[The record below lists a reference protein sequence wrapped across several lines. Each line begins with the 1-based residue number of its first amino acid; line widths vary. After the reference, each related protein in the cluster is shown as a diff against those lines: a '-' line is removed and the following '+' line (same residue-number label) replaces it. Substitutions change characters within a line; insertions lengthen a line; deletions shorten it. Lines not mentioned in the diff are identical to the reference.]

1 MKRFFLFS
9 LLSALLLAACGGSAP
24 LGVREI
30 WARPAE
36 SGQNS
41 AIYFTIENPG
51 PEDVLLGVSSDV
63 AEAVEMHRSMM
74 DDNGAMTMQQQTE
87 VSIPAKGTLEFK
99 PGGYHV
105 MLINLKQSLAAG
117 DTFRAVLHFQNAG
130 DIPVEVT
137 VQQP

>member
-1 MKRFFLFS
+1 MKRFFCFPLFGV
-9 LLSALLLAACGGSAP
+9 LLLAACGGSAP
-24 LGVREI
+24 LSIREA

-51 PEDVLLGVSSDV
+51 PEDVLLGVSSEA

-74 DDNGAMTMQQQTE
+74 NDTGAMTMQQQTE
-87 VSIPAKGTLEFK
+87 VRIPARDALEFK

-105 MLINLKQSLAAG
+105 MLINLKQPLAAG

-130 DIPVEVT
+130 DISVEVT